1 MRKFSNVVVG
11 LVAAGVCVL
20 ITYLTLDASFTN
32 ILYNLSFLAVMLII
46 MFTGLAL
53 VMRSSMAL
61 LLFSVATPVATICP

>member
-32 ILYNLSFLAVMLII
+32 ILYNLCFLAVMLII
-46 MFTGLAL
+46 MFTGLAVGFVRL
-53 VMRSSMAL
+53 AQTKKGLDRSRTL
-61 LLFSVATPVATICP
+61 NF